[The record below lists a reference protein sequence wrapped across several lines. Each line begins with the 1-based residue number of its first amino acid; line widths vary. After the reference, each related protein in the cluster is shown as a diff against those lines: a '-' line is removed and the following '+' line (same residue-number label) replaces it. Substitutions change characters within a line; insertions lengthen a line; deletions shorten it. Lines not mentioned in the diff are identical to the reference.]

1 MKKLFAV
8 ILSLLTIATLTACKS
23 DTTSGNE
30 NTTDTPAVTV
40 EETTVETTTAPDVT
54 VAPKETTAETEVT
67 TAETEAT
74 TTISE
79 TATTDAPVTTA
90 ATKAETTTSAAN
102 ASNIIIVNG
111 DGYSISVDNSK
122 WMDISVYMGTISQ
135 KAEEM
140 DKSGQVKAEQ
150 IQNAKMYY
158 HIIEPTVNFSVM
170 SQKNDGTQEN
180 IDLSTMSEILS
191 QVMKAKYEKAGF
203 TYEGDKLIKVNGYD
217 CFKMSVSADEELA
230 GVPMKMS
237 IYCFF
242 IGDYQYVVSYTAASS
257 TYNTYFADF
266 EKSLNS
272 ITFTK

>member
-1 MKKLFAV
+1 MKKIFIV
-8 ILSLLTIATLTACKS
+8 ILSVFTIATFTACKS
-23 DTTSGNE
+23 NTSSGNE
-30 NTTDTPAVTV
+30 NTTDTPAVTT
-40 EETTVETTTAPDVT
+40 EETTTAPE
-54 VAPKETTAETEVT
+54 ETTADTEATVT
-67 TAETEAT
+67 ETEAT
-74 TTISE
+74 TTVDE
-79 TATTDAPVTTA
+79 LVTTTDASVTTA
-90 ATKAETTTSAAN
+90 ETKAETTAAAAN
-102 ASNIIIVNG
+102 SSNINTIKG
-111 DGYSISVDNSK
+111 DGYSISVDTSK
-122 WMDISVYMGTISQ
+122 WMDISAYMGTISQ

-150 IQNAKMYY
+150 IQDAIIYY
-158 HIIEPTVNFSVM
+158 NIVEPTVNFSVM

-180 IDLSTMSEILS
+180 IDLSTMSGFLS

-203 TYEGDKLIKVNGYD
+203 KYDGDKLIKVNGYD

-272 ITFTK
+272 ITFTE